1 MIDINEHVVEI
12 EGKKYV
18 PLSML
23 KIFNNLVE
31 NPVTKEIR
39 LKHEQDMM
47 ITDNKP
53 LDPNRRKNNDDIIV
67 GGM

>member
-1 MIDINEHVVEI
+1 MIDINDHVVEI

-47 ITDNKP
+47 ITDKKP